1 MEKCSDLIK
10 KYAPPDNCALL
21 EPPKLNLE
29 VSSAIRESVFRR
41 DKKIVELQNQI
52 GSTLSALGQVLSS
65 LLKDADSEQNV
76 AYIKMISKASK
87 LLLDFHH
94 KESKSRRELIS
105 PDLKIEAQETLSN
118 VQVDSWLFGKKLG
131 ERIKASKEV
140 QEKIRSLPSKKKSC
154 IKQMYLL
161 VSPCII

>member
-1 MEKCSDLIK
+1 MEEFK
-10 KYAPPDNCALL
+10 KKIAPPDNCALL
-21 EPPKLNLE
+21 EAPKLNLE

-94 KESKSRRELIS
+94 KQSKSRRELIS

-118 VQVDSWLFGKKLG
+118 VQVDSWLFGEKLG
-131 ERIKASKEV
+131 ERIKASKQV
-140 QEKIRSLPSKKKSC
+140 KRSGLDLKPAKQEIMHKTYSKA
-154 IKQMYLL
+154 LA
-161 VSPCII
+161 